1 MPTPKPHMGESQDDF
16 MDRCMGDAAMME
28 EFPEN
33 DQRMAVCMMNWRD
46 KGRSAMETKQ
56 ISSVKQLNEKGEGV
70 AVIATL
76 NVIDLD
82 RDVTLPGAFGEQVVP
97 MVPAHDWMEAP
108 IGKAA
113 LREVENEV
121 IAEFQLN
128 LKTDGGRNWYEALKF
143 DLDRPPMKQQY
154 SYGFSI
160 IESESGTFE
169 NQRVRF
175 LKSLQVHE
183 ISPVLLGAGVGTGTL
198 ALKGTRGADL
208 GVKMAEQLARSI
220 EYLDSTIS
228 RLEEIRDIRAKS
240 GRRLSKERLDDI
252 ARLKA
257 AVERLTN
264 LLGEVTSMKT
274 VEEVTATHFEQMRRR
289 VMGKSLI
296 AAERG

>member
-1 MPTPKPHMGESQDDF
+1 
-16 MDRCMGDAAMME
+16 
-28 EFPEN
+28 
-33 DQRMAVCMMNWRD
+33 
-46 KGRSAMETKQ
+46 METKQ

-113 LREVENEV
+113 LREAEKEV

-128 LKTDGGRNWYEALKF
+128 LKTDAGRNWYEALKF

-160 IESESGTFE
+160 VESESGMFE

-198 ALKGTRGADL
+198 ALKGAKSGAL
-208 GVKMAEQLARSI
+208 GVKMAEQLTCSI
-220 EYLDSTIS
+220 EYLESTIS

-240 GRRLSKERLDDI
+240 GRRLSQERLDDI

-274 VEEVTATHFEQMRRR
+274 VEDITAAHFEQMRRR
-289 VMGKSLI
+289 VMEKTLT
-296 AAERG
+296 AAEQG